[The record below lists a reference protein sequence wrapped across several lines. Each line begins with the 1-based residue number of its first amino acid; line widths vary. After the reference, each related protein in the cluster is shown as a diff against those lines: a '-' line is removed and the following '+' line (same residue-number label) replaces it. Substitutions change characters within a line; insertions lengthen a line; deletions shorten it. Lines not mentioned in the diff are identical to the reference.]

1 MWRLFRLMRAQRFSA
16 SGVITA
22 WRTWTQYMQAHR
34 IHKARAKERSKSRK
48 RDLVQQAQAAAAK
61 HDARELYKIIKQLAP
76 RTPRKHL
83 QLYRDGHM
91 IPIEE
96 EMSWILEAYGERY
109 GEKAVG
115 VQTDFH
121 YEAHQGVWIEAND
134 IEFYLGKL
142 RPRKAVPQ
150 GTVPAVVWKACKH
163 ELATPVATQL
173 QHAWNG
179 PNPQVPPDWADADV
193 ALLPKAHGRSN
204 SPLDWRPIGV
214 QAPLGKCV
222 MSALIGQARQEIMD
236 LIRRYP
242 QCAYLQGRSTSTALR
257 QVYAHC
263 YHVRD
268 ACAKARLNIH
278 QQHQGQTKTV
288 GSGGLQLSLDLTAAF
303 DNIQW
308 TDVQKALHHAGVNI
322 ATQEILLTWL
332 SQVRYLFRHKHMRGH
347 VHPKR
352 GLRQGCAG
360 SPILWA
366 AVTALLCAT
375 IDQHTQPG
383 WVQEHLG
390 DLPQVQTL
398 TKL

>member
-61 HDARELYKIIKQLAP
+61 HDARELYKIINQLAP

-150 GTVPAVVWKACKH
+150 GTVPAVVWKARKH

-173 QHAWNG
+173 H
-179 PNPQVPPDWADADV
+179 NPQVPPDWADADV

-222 MSALIGQARQEIMD
+222 MSALIGQASRK
-236 LIRRYP
+236 
-242 QCAYLQGRSTSTALR
+242 S
-257 QVYAHC
+257 
-263 YHVRD
+263 
-268 ACAKARLNIH
+268 
-278 QQHQGQTKTV
+278 
-288 GSGGLQLSLDLTAAF
+288 
-303 DNIQW
+303 W
-308 TDVQKALHHAGVNI
+308 T
-322 ATQEILLTWL
+322 
-332 SQVRYLFRHKHMRGH
+332 
-347 VHPKR
+347 
-352 GLRQGCAG
+352 
-360 SPILWA
+360 
-366 AVTALLCAT
+366 
-375 IDQHTQPG
+375 
-383 WVQEHLG
+383 
-390 DLPQVQTL
+390 
-398 TKL
+398 